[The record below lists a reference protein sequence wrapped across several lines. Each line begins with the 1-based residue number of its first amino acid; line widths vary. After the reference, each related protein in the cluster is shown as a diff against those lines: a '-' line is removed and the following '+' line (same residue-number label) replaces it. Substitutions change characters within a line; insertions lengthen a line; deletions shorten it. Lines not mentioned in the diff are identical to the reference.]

1 MDFLTFVENRV
12 KYFGLTAWR
21 ETPLNQHYE
30 SCLNFILAKNSLGER
45 LTKAEIRATE
55 IDTYL
60 YLDKPKSQSDD
71 NEFISEEE
79 QKKFIEEIKKAL
91 FKYQWSGEK

>member
-21 ETPLNQHYE
+21 NTPLNQHYE
-30 SCLNFILAKNSLGER
+30 ICLNSILAKNSLGER
-45 LTKAEIRATE
+45 LTKGEIRATE
-55 IDTYL
+55 IDNYL
-60 YLDKPKSQSDD
+60 YLDKPKTQSND

-79 QKKFIEEIKKAL
+79 QKKFIEEIRRAL
-91 FKYQWSGEK
+91 FKYQFSGE